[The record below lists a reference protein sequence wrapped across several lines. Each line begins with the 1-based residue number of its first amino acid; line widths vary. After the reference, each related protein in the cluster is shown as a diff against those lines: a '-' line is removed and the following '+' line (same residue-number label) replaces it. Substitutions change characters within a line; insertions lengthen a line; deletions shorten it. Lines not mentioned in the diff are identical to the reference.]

1 MTNMAADDKINVNGI
16 RISLA
21 LLESEPKNQNSK
33 GQYLA
38 AGMALITFGLMLW
51 TILGV
56 TCANRIVNAYYFKET
71 LCHVVEQ
78 DSYIIK
84 NQTCQCVEVT
94 ECQSYYPCI
103 QLKTVFHTINDN
115 NKVIT
120 KHGILYNTIYDVK
133 SECSYSPRCSTKQQS
148 NVRATH
154 LFLSSLLGNR
164 NITCYYNPADHKEV
178 ILKHDSHV
186 MDLFHALLWP
196 FIFVLSGVM
205 MFYKYCRSL
214 QNKKY

>member
-84 NQTCQCVEVT
+84 NQTCQCVE
-94 ECQSYYPCI
+94 
-103 QLKTVFHTINDN
+103 
-115 NKVIT
+115 
-120 KHGILYNTIYDVK
+120 
-133 SECSYSPRCSTKQQS
+133 CSYSPRCSTKQQS